1 MTATEV
7 PRTRPLEVPDGV
19 VARPLPTMVPEL
31 VAAPTLVG
39 DRTPTGVPDLYEA
52 LQRDGSKHSV
62 LPLPPTDE
70 EKYSWIDREMALLVV
85 FSCISVICLTVSQ
98 IHFVLIS
105 PILTV
110 FVPFLLLTLVYF
122 VISLWINIGTRNF
135 DLDAHQRLVEG
146 WTPAHSPSVD
156 ILLPICNEEMAV
168 LCNSWRHVAE
178 MASTC
183 TGDVTVYVLDDGASE
198 SAGQAAAAFGFEYHV
213 RANRGWFK
221 KAGNLRAGFDISSS
235 PYLVIFDADFAPRA
249 DFLAE
254 TMPYLDDPSIGILQ
268 TPQFFHATSRADPD
282 RAGAGSVQ
290 ELFYRLV
297 QVSRDRYGAAI
308 CVGSSAVYR
317 REALAAIGGTA
328 LVGHSEDVHTGFE
341 ITDQGWSIKYIPLPL
356 STGLCPPDPDS
367 FLTQQYRWCAG
378 SMSLMH
384 SRKFWRSRLSWSNR
398 MCYVSGFIHYIHTAV
413 FVFIAPVIPIVLL
426 VFLPEQVRLVNYL
439 WILPSMLYA
448 FVVFPLW
455 NRGRYGLTGT
465 MAKLLYSW
473 AHVFAIWDG
482 LRDRG
487 MEWQVTGAGSA
498 KSNLHRIWLAMGVW
512 MGSTSLIWIGAAAFR
527 VVTMSA
533 KNFLFLLLTGMI
545 YAVVAATALLARRQS
560 VSQHGTQPQK

>member
-1 MTATEV
+1 MTTTEV
-7 PRTRPLEVPDGV
+7 PRTRTVEASGGLFAPP
-19 VARPLPTMVPEL
+19 RPAGPEL
-31 VAAPTLVG
+31 AAAPPPIDHLV
-39 DRTPTGVPDLYEA
+39 PTEVPDLYEV
-52 LQRDGSKHSV
+52 LQRGGSKYSA

-70 EKYSWIDREMALLVV
+70 EKYSWVDREMVLLVV
-85 FSCISVICLTVSQ
+85 FSCVSMVCLTVSQ

-105 PILTV
+105 PALAV

-122 VISLWINIGTRNF
+122 VISLWINVGTRNF
-135 DLDAHQRLVEG
+135 DVNAHRRLVQD
-146 WTPAHSPSVD
+146 WTPAVYPSVD

-168 LCNSWRHVAE
+168 LCNTWRHVAE
-178 MASTC
+178 MASTYP
-183 TGDVTVYVLDDGASE
+183 GDVTVYVLDDGASE
-198 SAGQAAAAFGFEYHV
+198 SAEQAAAAFGFEYHV
-213 RANRGWFK
+213 RENRGWFK

-235 PYLVIFDADFAPRA
+235 TYLAIFDADFAPRA
-249 DFLAE
+249 DFLTE
-254 TMPYLDDPSIGILQ
+254 TVPYLDGDPSIGILQ
-268 TPQFFHATSRADPD
+268 TPQFFRATREQTLVE
-282 RAGAGSVQ
+282 RGAGSVQ

-308 CVGSSAVYR
+308 CVGSCAVYR
-317 REALAAIGGTA
+317 REALAETGGAA
-328 LVGHSEDVHTGFE
+328 LVEHSEDVHTGFE
-341 ITDQGWSIKYIPLPL
+341 ITDRGWRLKYIPIPL

-378 SMSLMH
+378 SMNLMR
-384 SRKFWRSRLSWSNR
+384 SGKFWRSRLPWSNR
-398 MCYVSGFIHYIHTAV
+398 MCYVSGFVHYIQTAV
-413 FVFIAPVIPIVLL
+413 FAFIAPVIPIVLL

-473 AHVFAIWDG
+473 VHAFAIWDG
-482 LRDRG
+482 LRNRE

-498 KSNLHRIWLAMGVW
+498 KTNLHRIWLLMGVW
-512 MGSTSLIWIGAAAFR
+512 MGSTSLLWIGGAGFR

-533 KNFLFLLLTGMI
+533 RNFVFLLLTGVI
-545 YAVVAATALLARRQS
+545 YAVVATTALVARRQS
-560 VSQHGTQPQK
+560 AARTQPSR